1 MRKRW
6 LAPYKRSITGHTI
19 VKLLLMVCQR
29 IQPRKRWMVYNNLF
43 ILSFINLFEIE
54 LPSCIVCIVL
64 ISLGF
69 YMFLSYL
76 LFTFFFCRT
85 VSLGLSIPASVS
97 VNESDT
103 VQIRCSVLGGETDVM
118 FNTRVWERLKMVS
131 KVNRTKQFSYTT
143 VRFFKFYLIILVTDD
158 RSCFIFIRDIIVS

>member
-1 MRKRW
+1 
-6 LAPYKRSITGHTI
+6 
-19 VKLLLMVCQR
+19 
-29 IQPRKRWMVYNNLF
+29 MVYNNLF

-118 FNTRVWERLKMVS
+118 FTWKLLGNVMDGETSNTIT
-131 KVNRTKQFSYTT
+131 VNGFGPGINGNKYTCVGKT
-143 VRFFKFYLIILVTDD
+143 QNGFQGESNEAILIYNCKIL
-158 RSCFIFIRDIIVS
+158 